1 MSSAAPTGQQTPVLE
16 GGPVSAVVVLAAGEG
31 KRMRSSRSKLLH
43 EIAGHSMLSYALDA
57 ATALEPEHIVV
68 VVGHLREQV
77 EAHLAEIAPHATT
90 VVQTEQR
97 GTGHAVQV
105 ALEAL
110 PELRGDVLVT
120 YGDVPMLTAET
131 LAALVAGHRTAGTAV
146 SVLTAHVDDPTGYGR
161 IVRGAGDEV
170 LGIVEDRD
178 ASEAQ
183 RTIHEINSGI
193 YVFEPEALREGLARL
208 RPTNDQGEL
217 YLTDVL
223 GFAREAGRAVGAYA
237 IEDRWQ
243 TEGVNDRVQL
253 ARMNAEVN
261 RRTLERWMRA
271 GVTVVDPAST
281 WVHASVD
288 LAEDVTLLPG
298 TSLEGATSVAAGAT
312 IGPDTTLVDVEVG
325 EGASVVRTHGSLAVI
340 GAGASVGPFA
350 YLRPGTVLGERGKIG
365 TFVETKNARIGDRAK
380 VPHLTYAGDVEI
392 GEDANI
398 GAGVIFANYDGVTKS
413 SSRVG
418 RASFVGSD
426 STVVAPVT
434 VADGAYVG
442 AGSTVT
448 GDVGP
453 GELAVSRA
461 RQRNVP
467 GWVARKRSGSKTA
480 AAAEEALAAAGPAD
494 RAPGADG
501 PVDPP
506 EVEQHV
512 VPAPLSDQE
521 VVGVDPPT
529 STPSTSTP
537 SSTDSERES

>member
-1 MSSAAPTGQQTPVLE
+1 MSSAVPAHDGD
-16 GGPVSAVVVLAAGEG
+16 PVSVVVILAAGEG
-31 KRMRSSRSKLLH
+31 RRMRSSRSKLLH
-43 EIAGHSMLSYALDA
+43 EIAGHSMLSYAVDA
-57 ATALEPEHIVV
+57 ATALQPEHIVV

-77 EAHLAEIAPHATT
+77 QAHLDEIAPHVTT
-90 VVQTEQR
+90 VVQAEQR

-105 ALEAL
+105 ALETL
-110 PELRGDVLVT
+110 GELSGDVLVT
-120 YGDVPMLTAET
+120 YGDVPLLTAET
-131 LAALVAGHRTAGTAV
+131 LGALVGEHRSTVTAV
-146 SVLTAHVDDPTGYGR
+146 SVLTARVADPTGYGR
-161 IVRGAGDEV
+161 IVRGAGEEV
-170 LGIVEDRD
+170 LAIVEDRD
-178 ASEAQ
+178 ASTAQ
-183 RTIHEINSGI
+183 RAIDEINSGI
-193 YVFEPEALREGLARL
+193 YVFEPGTLRDGLAQL

-217 YLTDVL
+217 YLTDVI
-223 GFAREAGRAVGAYA
+223 GFARESGRSVGAFVTDDA
-237 IEDRWQ
+237 WQ

-261 RRTLERWMRA
+261 RRILDRWMRD
-271 GVTVVDPAST
+271 GVSVVDPATT

-288 LAEDVTLLPG
+288 LAPDVTLLPG

-325 EGASVVRTHGSLAVI
+325 VGASVVRTHGSLAVI

-350 YLRPGTVLGERGKIG
+350 YLRPGTVLGEQGKIG
-365 TFVETKNARIGDRAK
+365 TFVETKNARIGARAK

-413 SSRVG
+413 ESRVG

-426 STVVAPVT
+426 STLVAPVD

-448 GDVGP
+448 GDVGA

-467 GWVARKRSGSKTA
+467 GWVARKRPGTKTA
-480 AAAEEALAAAGPAD
+480 AAADAAQAVGSARPDDVPEGSDEET
-494 RAPGADG
+494 
-501 PVDPP
+501 
-506 EVEQHV
+506 QHV

-521 VVGVDPPT
+521 VVTARGDA
-529 STPSTSTP
+529 
-537 SSTDSERES
+537 DERES